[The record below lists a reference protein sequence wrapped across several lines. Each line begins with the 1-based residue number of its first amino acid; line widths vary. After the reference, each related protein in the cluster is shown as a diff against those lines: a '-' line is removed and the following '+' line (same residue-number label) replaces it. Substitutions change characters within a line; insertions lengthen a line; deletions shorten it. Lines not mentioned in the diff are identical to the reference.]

1 MSTKLTIYGTVFNSV
16 KSIRPSVSALQNVF
30 SDVDGGFELVIV
42 DNYSNDGTF
51 EVLKQMSETY
61 SNIYVYRK
69 KSNRGMGRQMALEKA
84 SGHYVYYV
92 DFDDVILDS
101 TMRILLTKHEDY
113 LEKNVIIDGMCR
125 KEVIE
130 EVGGWK
136 PLNASEDVELSARAI
151 SKGYELFSIPAIKFL
166 PYDKI
171 VGKTRGKAV
180 VNESRYVR
188 GVIALNI
195 RRLKWAEDFC
205 AGSCIRVSDLK
216 YFHGYE
222 KLGILLANTLN
233 SLKGRKAFCVDPSV
247 SNIEFVE
254 LHRNFLDPGEF
265 NIPEE
270 RWFES
275 ITRRISDSAIKKRI
289 DYFLSRGYK
298 YVVWLPDRVLMS
310 PLESTVKSMLVPDT
324 SYQIGY
330 MGYQ

>member
-1 MSTKLTIYGTVFNSV
+1 MSTKLAIYGTVFNSV
-16 KSIRPSVSALQNVF
+16 KSIKPSVSALQNVF
-30 SDVDGGFELVIV
+30 LDVDGGFELVIV

-61 SNIYVYRK
+61 SNIYIYRK
-69 KSNRGMGRQMALEKA
+69 RSNRGMGRQMAFEKTT
-84 SGHYVYYV
+84 GYYVYYV

-101 TMRILLTKHEDY
+101 TMRILLTRYEEY
-113 LEKNVIIDGMCR
+113 LKKNVIIDGMCR

-136 PLNASEDVELSARAI
+136 PLNASEDTEFSARAI

-180 VNESRYVR
+180 INESRYVR

-222 KLGILLANTLN
+222 KLGILLVNILN
-233 SLKGRKAFCVDPSV
+233 SVSERKAFCIDPSV
-247 SNIEFVE
+247 SNMEFVE
-254 LHRNFLDPGEF
+254 SHRNFLDPSKF

-275 ITRRISDSAIKKRI
+275 ITRRVSDSVIKKRI

-298 YVVWLPDRVLMS
+298 YIVWLPDRVLMS
-310 PLESTVKSMLVPDT
+310 PGESTVKSMLDPDT
-324 SYQIGY
+324 SYQISF
-330 MGYQ
+330 MDHQ